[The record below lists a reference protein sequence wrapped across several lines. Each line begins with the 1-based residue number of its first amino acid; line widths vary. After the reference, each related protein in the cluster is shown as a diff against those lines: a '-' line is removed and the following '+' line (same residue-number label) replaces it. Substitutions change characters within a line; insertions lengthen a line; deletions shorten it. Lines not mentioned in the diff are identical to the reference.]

1 MTRLRSRGK
10 RNSLLGGADRRS
22 DETYRIPPGHL
33 RCQPD
38 TPTPEA
44 GAALC
49 PGRNVHNTHSF
60 LHAPWPLV
68 LHRVHSPLT
77 HIRIQLPGLVSRIDC
92 CAVKALPCNAGGFG
106 GLGSQRLV
114 LVEYHASTGACG
126 EPRNCARMWAC
137 TGCNMVRRV
146 RGGTHDRQLKSIPVR
161 KEQTRHCHLGQGK
174 QYFVFK
180 HFAWVCGQCRQLS
193 ATRPS
198 QKMKS
203 QRNQSVS
210 QLTGLTEFV
219 ENGI

>member
-1 MTRLRSRGK
+1 MFINQRRRSRSRRSLFRIEYAQGAILARRRRRSLLTRRGGGMGGREGGGGGLLTRLRSRGK

-92 CAVKALPCNAGGFG
+92 CAVKALPCNAGALG
-106 GLGSQRLV
+106 GSEVNAWYWWNTTPRRER
-114 LVEYHASTGACG
+114 VESLATA
-126 EPRNCARMWAC
+126 
-137 TGCNMVRRV
+137 
-146 RGGTHDRQLKSIPVR
+146 L
-161 KEQTRHCHLGQGK
+161 
-174 QYFVFK
+174 
-180 HFAWVCGQCRQLS
+180 VCGPAPV
-193 ATRPS
+193 ATWS
-198 QKMKS
+198 GG
-203 QRNQSVS
+203 SVEGH
-210 QLTGLTEFV
+210 TID
-219 ENGI
+219 N